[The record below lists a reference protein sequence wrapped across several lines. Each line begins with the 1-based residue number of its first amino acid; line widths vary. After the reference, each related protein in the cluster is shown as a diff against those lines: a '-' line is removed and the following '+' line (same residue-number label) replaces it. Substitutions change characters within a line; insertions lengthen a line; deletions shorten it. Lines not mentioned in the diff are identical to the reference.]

1 MRTYLKFALKACL
14 LCCMAS
20 VPAYAE
26 LNVDSRAIFDRMDRL
41 ERDVTLLQRRLYKKD
56 DDAVGA
62 SQNTAASEQMPESSV
77 QQLYLKLNDQDRALS
92 EMTAQVEELAFQLAQ
107 LKEEVKKINADVDFR
122 FKELA
127 DRPVTLPAINPRP
140 VVVDVPENDA
150 PKDPKAAYNDAY
162 SLLKQLKYEQAEVAL
177 QDFLQKYPD
186 HELAGN
192 AQYWLGETYY
202 VRGLYEPAAVA
213 FATGFKKYK
222 KSTKGAD
229 NLLKLGLSMQQLGK
243 EKEACTAFKNLK
255 KEFPKA
261 SDLLL
266 SRAKKESNKLGCK

>member
-127 DRPVTLPAINPRP
+127 GRPATLPAINPRP
-140 VVVDVPENDA
+140 VVADVPENDA

-162 SLLKQLKYEQAEVAL
+162 NLLKQLKYEQAEVAL

-202 VRGLYEPAAVA
+202 VRGLYEQAAVA

>member
-41 ERDVTLLQRRLYKKD
+41 ERDVTLLQRRLYKKG
-56 DDAVGA
+56 DDAVEA

-127 DRPVTLPAINPRP
+127 DRPVTLPAVNPRP
-140 VVVDVPENDA
+140 VVVDVPENNA

-202 VRGLYEPAAVA
+202 VRGLYEQAAVA

>member
-41 ERDVTLLQRRLYKKD
+41 ERDVTLLQRRLYKKG

-62 SQNTAASEQMPESSV
+62 PQNTATSEQMPESSV

-127 DRPVTLPAINPRP
+127 GRPVTLPAINPRP

-162 SLLKQLKYEQAEVAL
+162 NLLKQLKYEQAEVAL

>member
-107 LKEEVKKINADVDFR
+107 LKEEVKKINTDVDFR

-127 DRPVTLPAINPRP
+127 GRPATLPAINPRP
-140 VVVDVPENDA
+140 VVADVPENDA

-162 SLLKQLKYEQAEVAL
+162 NLLKQLKYEQAEVAL

>member
-41 ERDVTLLQRRLYKKD
+41 ERDVTLLQRRLYKKG
-56 DDAVGA
+56 DDAVEA

-107 LKEEVKKINADVDFR
+107 LKEEVKKINTDVDFR

-127 DRPVTLPAINPRP
+127 GRPATLPAINPRP
-140 VVVDVPENDA
+140 VVADVPENDA

-162 SLLKQLKYEQAEVAL
+162 NLLKQLKYEQAEVAL

-202 VRGLYEPAAVA
+202 VRGLYEQAAVA

>member
-41 ERDVTLLQRRLYKKD
+41 ERDVTLLQRRLYKKG

-127 DRPVTLPAINPRP
+127 GRPATLPAINPRP
-140 VVVDVPENDA
+140 VVADVPENDA

-162 SLLKQLKYEQAEVAL
+162 NLLKQLKYEQAEVAL

-202 VRGLYEPAAVA
+202 VRGLYEQAAVA

>member
-41 ERDVTLLQRRLYKKD
+41 ERDVTLLQRRLYKKG

-107 LKEEVKKINADVDFR
+107 LKEEVKTINADVDFR

-127 DRPVTLPAINPRP
+127 GRPATLPAINPRP

-162 SLLKQLKYEQAEVAL
+162 NLLKQLKYEQAEVAL
-177 QDFLQKYPD
+177 QNFLQKYPD

-202 VRGLYEPAAVA
+202 VRGLYEQAAVA

>member
-41 ERDVTLLQRRLYKKD
+41 ERDVTLLQRRLYKKG

-127 DRPVTLPAINPRP
+127 GRPATLPAINPRP

-162 SLLKQLKYEQAEVAL
+162 NLLKQLKYEQAEVAL

-202 VRGLYEPAAVA
+202 VRGLYEQAAVA

>member
-41 ERDVTLLQRRLYKKD
+41 ERDVTLLQRRLYKKG

-107 LKEEVKKINADVDFR
+107 LKEEVKKINTDVDFR

-127 DRPVTLPAINPRP
+127 GRPATLPAINPRP

-162 SLLKQLKYEQAEVAL
+162 NLLKQLKYEQAEVAL

-202 VRGLYEPAAVA
+202 VRGLYEQAAVA

>member
-77 QQLYLKLNDQDRALS
+77 QQLYLKLNDQDHALS

-162 SLLKQLKYEQAEVAL
+162 SLLKQLEYEQAEVAL